1 MMNNENRMMYTQE
14 KKQEIEAVAAVFK
27 DDIAMLHE
35 ELGENYIALVWVE
48 AYQSYWSLYRTHDD
62 TVEGVLV
69 QNAAELVAAY
79 MRELSARA
87 YFQYE
92 AECDEKGKTAAL
104 AQTYIQLHRVKI
116 DDYIHKLPQYRDVLE
131 EAYISAVDMYKKLG
145 F

>member
-14 KKQEIEAVAAVFK
+14 EKQAIEAVAAVFK

-48 AYQSYWSLYRTHDD
+48 AYESYWCLYRTHDD

-69 QNAAELVAAY
+69 QNAEELVAAY
-79 MRELSARA
+79 MRELSARI

-92 AECDEKGKTAAL
+92 AECDEKGKSAVL
-104 AQTYIQLHRVKI
+104 AETYIQMQRAKI
-116 DDYIHKLPQYRDVLE
+116 DAYIQKLPQYRGVLE
-131 EAYISAVDMYKKLG
+131 EAHSSAVDMYNKLG